1 MNQLINNYLQILD
14 FFVSFELDENFN
26 ETIRSRYRDDFSYAS
41 FSEGERARI
50 DLSLLFA
57 WRQISKMKNSANTN
71 LLLFDEVFDGSL
83 DGEGIENLFKIMETL
98 DPSTRVFVISHNA
111 DMQDG
116 KFERKLEFE
125 KVKNFTRL
133 KDSSD
138 L

>member
-1 MNQLINNYLQILD
+1 LQVLD
-14 FFVSFELDENFN
+14 FFVSFELDENFT
-26 ETIRSRYRDDFSYAS
+26 ETLRSRYRDDFSYAS

-71 LLLFDEVFDGSL
+71 LLMLDEVFDGSL

-111 DMQDG
+111 EMQDG

-133 KDSSD
+133 KSETE
-138 L
+138 

>member
-1 MNQLINNYLQILD
+1 MNQLINNYLQVLD
-14 FFVSFELDENFN
+14 FFVSFELDENFT
-26 ETIRSRYRDDFSYAS
+26 ETLRSRYRDDFSYAS

-71 LLLFDEVFDGSL
+71 LLMLDEVFDGSL

-111 DMQDG
+111 EMQDG

-133 KDSSD
+133 KSETE
-138 L
+138 

>member
-1 MNQLINNYLQILD
+1 MNLLINNYLQVLD
-14 FFVSFELDENFN
+14 FFVSFELDENFT
-26 ETIRSRYRDDFSYAS
+26 ETLRSRYRDDFSYAS

-71 LLLFDEVFDGSL
+71 LLMLDEVFDGSL

-111 DMQDG
+111 EMQDG

-133 KDSSD
+133 KSETE
-138 L
+138 